1 MPQVYKDILEF
12 DSVSGIYDTQLLVES
27 DIIVP
32 ENEPDV
38 LVLLALNPKTYIN
51 EVFVTEGKVQ
61 FEGKLALDIL
71 YLGEKNGELE
81 RIEKE
86 IDYSHV
92 IEDEGIDKRS
102 RYMLVAKVENVDYK
116 LVNSRK
122 ISVKAVIKIQC
133 RLVVSNK
140 KEVVIGAEDS
150 IKIQALKK
158 KVKLMHTVG
167 QNSIEVFVKDKIKVP
182 EGEAPIQKVIKTDVE
197 VKPEEIKITDN
208 KVIVQGS
215 VLCNIL
221 YISQEGEFGNL
232 AANLNYANFVDIPGA
247 LSYMSAKT
255 QEEVIDV
262 STTVLEDEKGENT
275 ILDIEATIRVKVQ
288 VLETEER
295 ELPIDAYGTKGY
307 IQPVRENLT
316 VIEELQSYKSQFVVK
331 TNVELPSLAKR
342 FIDAVV
348 IPVISDYSVDVDKLV
363 LEGILDY
370 TILYLSEEGSV
381 KPYRDEYP
389 FKTFIEISQV
399 KGPTLVDIK
408 ISHVSYE
415 IIAMKEIELK
425 FAIDNTVDL
434 LVEKEIE
441 AIVDLK
447 EIEAP
452 RESDNKHSIVVYM
465 IQKGETLWDIA
476 KRYRVGLE
484 ELISANG
491 LEEEK
496 VSEGMKL
503 IIPMEE

>member
-255 QEEVIDV
+255 QEEVIDA

-434 LVEKEIE
+434 LAEKEIE

>member
-1 MPQVYKDILEF
+1 VLVIPAVDIREGKCVRLLQGRIDRETVYSEDPVQMARMWEEQGAPMLHLVDLDGAFTGIPKNLPVVKKIRGQVKVPLQLGGGVRSMEIIEKILSMDIDRVVLGTAAVSDSELVSRACSKFGERIVAAVDNKGGRVAVEGWESVADKDILEF

-316 VIEELQSYKSQFVVK
+316 VIEELQSYKSQFL
-331 TNVELPSLAKR
+331 NLDFSSFLP
-342 FIDAVV
+342 
-348 IPVISDYSVDVDKLV
+348 
-363 LEGILDY
+363 
-370 TILYLSEEGSV
+370 
-381 KPYRDEYP
+381 
-389 FKTFIEISQV
+389 
-399 KGPTLVDIK
+399 
-408 ISHVSYE
+408 
-415 IIAMKEIELK
+415 
-425 FAIDNTVDL
+425 
-434 LVEKEIE
+434 
-441 AIVDLK
+441 
-447 EIEAP
+447 
-452 RESDNKHSIVVYM
+452 
-465 IQKGETLWDIA
+465 
-476 KRYRVGLE
+476 
-484 ELISANG
+484 
-491 LEEEK
+491 
-496 VSEGMKL
+496 
-503 IIPMEE
+503 

>member
-434 LVEKEIE
+434 LAEKEIE

>member
-408 ISHVSYE
+408 FLMFP
-415 IIAMKEIELK
+415 MK
-425 FAIDNTVDL
+425 
-434 LVEKEIE
+434 
-441 AIVDLK
+441 
-447 EIEAP
+447 
-452 RESDNKHSIVVYM
+452 
-465 IQKGETLWDIA
+465 
-476 KRYRVGLE
+476 
-484 ELISANG
+484 
-491 LEEEK
+491 
-496 VSEGMKL
+496 
-503 IIPMEE
+503 

>member
-1 MPQVYKDILEF
+1 
-12 DSVSGIYDTQLLVES
+12 
-27 DIIVP
+27 
-32 ENEPDV
+32 
-38 LVLLALNPKTYIN
+38 
-51 EVFVTEGKVQ
+51 VF
-61 FEGKLALDIL
+61 
-71 YLGEKNGELE
+71 
-81 RIEKE
+81 
-86 IDYSHV
+86 
-92 IEDEGIDKRS
+92 
-102 RYMLVAKVENVDYK
+102 
-116 LVNSRK
+116 
-122 ISVKAVIKIQC
+122 
-133 RLVVSNK
+133 
-140 KEVVIGAEDS
+140 
-150 IKIQALKK
+150 
-158 KVKLMHTVG
+158 
-167 QNSIEVFVKDKIKVP
+167 
-182 EGEAPIQKVIKTDVE
+182 
-197 VKPEEIKITDN
+197 
-208 KVIVQGS
+208 
-215 VLCNIL
+215 
-221 YISQEGEFGNL
+221 
-232 AANLNYANFVDIPGA
+232 
-247 LSYMSAKT
+247 
-255 QEEVIDV
+255 
-262 STTVLEDEKGENT
+262 
-275 ILDIEATIRVKVQ
+275 
-288 VLETEER
+288 ETEDR
-295 ELPIDAYGTKGY
+295 ELPVDAYGTKAY
-307 IQPVRENLT
+307 IQPMKENLT

>member
-12 DSVSGIYDTQLLVES
+12 DSVSGTYDTQLLVES

-38 LVLLALNPKTYIN
+38 LVLLALNPRTYIN

-92 IEDEGIDKRS
+92 IEDEGVDKRS
-102 RYMLVAKVENVDYK
+102 RCMLVANVENVDYK

-122 ISVKAVIKIQC
+122 ISMRAVIKIQC
-133 RLVVSNK
+133 RLVVSDK

-150 IKIQALKK
+150 IKVESLKK

-167 QNSIEVFVKDKIKVP
+167 QNSVEVFVKDKIKVP
-182 EGEAPIQKVIKTDVE
+182 EGEAPIQKVVKTDVA
-197 VKPEEIKITDN
+197 VKPEEIKVTDN

-215 VLCNIL
+215 VQCNIL

-232 AANLNYANFVDIPGA
+232 EADLNYANFVDIPGA

-255 QEEVIDV
+255 QEELMEVI
-262 STTVLEDEKGENT
+262 TTAVEDEKGENT
-275 ILDIEATIRVKVQ
+275 ILDIEVTIRVKVQ
-288 VLETEER
+288 VFETEDR
-295 ELPIDAYGTKGY
+295 ELPVDAYGTKAY
-307 IQPVRENLT
+307 IQPMKENLT

-331 TNVELPSLAKR
+331 TNVELPSLLKR
-342 FIDAVV
+342 LIDVVV
-348 IPVISDYSVDVDKLV
+348 IPIISDYSVDVDKLV

-381 KPYRDEYP
+381 KSYRDEYP
-389 FKTFIEISQV
+389 FKTFVEISQV
-399 KGPTLVDIK
+399 KGPMLVDIK

-434 LVEKEIE
+434 LAEEEIE
-441 AIVDLK
+441 VIVDLK

-452 RESDNKHSIVVYM
+452 REIDNKHSIVVYM

>member
-133 RLVVSNK
+133 RLVVSSK

>member
-465 IQKGETLWDIA
+465 IQKGETLWI
-476 KRYRVGLE
+476 
-484 ELISANG
+484 
-491 LEEEK
+491 
-496 VSEGMKL
+496 
-503 IIPMEE
+503 